1 MAYILN
7 IDTAVKNASV
17 SISLQGKIV
26 SLAINNSPHD
36 HAAFI
41 HTAIEKV
48 LQEAAI
54 TINEIQAV
62 SVVYGPGSYTG
73 LRIGMASAKGLCFA
87 LQVPLICI
95 GTLELMT
102 TAMSHQLPKM
112 NYEYL
117 LYPMIDA
124 RRMEVFTAGYNE
136 KLEEIMPVQALI
148 LDKNCF
154 TALPKNIIPVFFGD
168 GADKWKTIST
178 ISNAIF
184 PGLPA
189 LQNDFAAMS
198 FIHFTSGNFAEL
210 AYSEPLYVKAFYT
223 N

>member
-17 SISLQGKIV
+17 SISFQGKIV

-95 GTLELMT
+95 GT
-102 TAMSHQLPKM
+102 
-112 NYEYL
+112 
-117 LYPMIDA
+117 
-124 RRMEVFTAGYNE
+124 
-136 KLEEIMPVQALI
+136 
-148 LDKNCF
+148 
-154 TALPKNIIPVFFGD
+154 
-168 GADKWKTIST
+168 
-178 ISNAIF
+178 
-184 PGLPA
+184 
-189 LQNDFAAMS
+189 
-198 FIHFTSGNFAEL
+198 
-210 AYSEPLYVKAFYT
+210 
-223 N
+223 